1 MSKSREEESQHVS
14 VRTKPT
20 WSPEAARQNARTAP
34 KRGPTTQTRTG
45 RDGTYAGSV
54 VPLCPN
60 SRVSVKNLLR
70 ASNFRVPNDSRYGID
85 VHTQEARVTWTS
97 NDRKEQST
105 GKRRA
110 IAQKAPAT
118 PTRSPRTQRRTQR
131 GHAGR
136 GSLCEK
142 EGTAETLHD
151 MLRGTLAQ
159 KIGRHRKGGS
169 SGHPRET
176 LQHCVT
182 VLRSTRKAT
191 GRRPTSSRTAPSSC
205 KEDGTEEKTC
215 ELPDGNI
222 TEASQ
227 RCVRDR

>member
-1 MSKSREEESQHVS
+1 MRGASFHCAQFES
-14 VRTKPT
+14 
-20 WSPEAARQNARTAP
+20 
-34 KRGPTTQTRTG
+34 
-45 RDGTYAGSV
+45 
-54 VPLCPN
+54 VP
-60 SRVSVKNLLR
+60 VKNLLR

-85 VHTQEARVTWTS
+85 IHTDEARVTWTS

-136 GSLCEK
+136 GSRCEK

-151 MLRGTLAQ
+151 MLRGILAQ
-159 KIGRHRKGGS
+159 KIRRHRKGGS

-182 VLRSTRKAT
+182 VLRSTWKAT
-191 GRRPTSSRTAPSSC
+191 GRRRRSSRTAPSSC

-227 RCVRDR
+227 WCVRDR